1 VKNSLFTISA
11 AKAAARDAQ
20 SLSVKTVDIAQY
32 QIAFSRMGLNFIGV
46 KEDTGDVRFDKRCM
60 RDDKKF
66 LGDQRQW
73 DTIFDKSSFDEV
85 TGSAN
90 DDRGALHGV
99 ITVAASSEY
108 RYR

>member
-1 VKNSLFTISA
+1 MKNSLVTICA

-20 SLSVKTVDIAQY
+20 SGVKILDIAQY

-46 KEDTGDVRFDKRCM
+46 KEDTGDVFDKRCM

-73 DTIFDKSSFDEV
+73 DTIFDKSSANEV

-108 RYR
+108 LYR

>member
-1 VKNSLFTISA
+1 MKNSLVTICA

-20 SLSVKTVDIAQY
+20 SGVKILDIAQY

-46 KEDTGDVRFDKRCM
+46 KENTGDVRFDKRCM

-73 DTIFDKSSFDEV
+73 DTIFDKSSANEV

-108 RYR
+108 LYR